1 MFLIV
6 KIVTIVM
13 MVVQGQIT
21 FSEPPR
27 APEPVIVD
35 EVAQT
40 ITEEQVWVQSEI
52 YPDIQVVE
60 RVDGQGVPALVPLT
74 SAEVSPEDSW
84 ALFWAMNPD
93 LLESVNNNYK

>member
-1 MFLIV
+1 MLTLI
-6 KIVTIVM
+6 KLTIIALSI
-13 MVVQGQIT
+13 VQGQIT
-21 FSEPPR
+21 FSEPVR
-27 APEPVIVD
+27 APEP
-35 EVAQT
+35 
-40 ITEEQVWVQSEI
+40 EEQVWVQSEV

-74 SAEVSPEDSW
+74 PAEMSPEDSW